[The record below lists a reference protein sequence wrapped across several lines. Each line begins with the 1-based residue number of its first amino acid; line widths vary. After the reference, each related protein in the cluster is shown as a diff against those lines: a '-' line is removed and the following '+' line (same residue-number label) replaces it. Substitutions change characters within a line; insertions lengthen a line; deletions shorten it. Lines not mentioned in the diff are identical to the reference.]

1 MLDIYKL
8 TTCLGKYNYFPL
20 CTHLVIWTVHVKNRT
35 WEKFPFGL
43 KIYLDWFF
51 TVESG
56 TATKNI
62 SFLCYFL
69 FFGLLVS
76 FFCFVLFLFCF
87 VLFVCFS
94 FFNIQFLYLKLIV
107 LKITQYTRLTTNLPA
122 FASQVLGLKI
132 CTNTIT
138 TKTTTISSA

>member
-56 TATKNI
+56 TATKKFHFYVI
-62 SFLCYFL
+62 FCFLGCLFL
-69 FFGLLVS
+69 FF
-76 FFCFVLFLFCF
+76 FFLFLFCF

-107 LKITQYTRLTTNLPA
+107 LKITQYTRLTTNSPA

>member
-1 MLDIYKL
+1 
-8 TTCLGKYNYFPL
+8 
-20 CTHLVIWTVHVKNRT
+20 VHVKNRT

-43 KIYLDWFF
+43 KIYLDYFF

-69 FFGLLVS
+69 FFWVAC
-76 FFCFVLFLFCF
+76 FFFVFVFVLFC
-87 VLFVCFS
+87 FVCFS
-94 FFNIQFLYLKLIV
+94 FFNIQLLYLKLIV
-107 LKITQYTRLTTNLPA
+107 LKITQYTRLTTNSPA

-138 TKTTTISSA
+138 TKMTTISSA